1 MTFHVF
7 PSPSPT
13 PIASPRQCHLPLSL
27 PRSLALLARVWDER
41 TRPRSGCGHSR
52 PGKHNQRESC
62 VLFCCSNFF
71 VCHSSPSAH
80 THTHTTNLMRLSD
93 RRCSLLPTTG
103 YSQRNLAAQ
112 SSEWSSELSS
122 NVSSSVIHHLPAHGR
137 NSVGQMWY
145 EYQHHLCQTPQS
157 VADAP
162 ANSLWPTRSN

>member
-1 MTFHVF
+1 MFSPPPPLLPSPLPDSATCPSLCLALSLSWHVF
-7 PSPSPT
+7 GTS
-13 PIASPRQCHLPLSL
+13 ARG
-27 PRSLALLARVWDER
+27 LARAVGTVGQASTIKE
-41 TRPRSGCGHSR
+41 SR
-52 PGKHNQRESC
+52 A
-62 VLFCCSNFF
+62 FCF
-71 VCHSSPSAH
+71 VAATFLCAIPHRRH